1 MDSPEKTSA
10 GRSSDGAETHPSS
23 ENPEVR
29 TTRGPAPRPSAF
41 AAISWL
47 RDVTVSVLIAVV
59 VILFLYQPVRVEG
72 TSMMPALVDQER
84 IFINK
89 FAYRFGLSDISRGD
103 TVVFWFPGD
112 PSKSFIKRVIGI
124 PGDKVQVT
132 DGQVSVNQTLL
143 DEPYVPEAYRDHVS
157 TPLRVVPPG
166 EYFVLGDHRS
176 SSNDSRMWGTVPRH
190 YIYGKAAFVYWPLDR
205 MGLLR

>member
-1 MDSPEKTSA
+1 MNAPDENPTEAASA
-10 GRSSDGAETHPSS
+10 KQESGEQPSS
-23 ENPEVR
+23 ALRQGGSSVP
-29 TTRGPAPRPSAF
+29 GPTPAL

-47 RDVTVSVLIAVV
+47 RDLTVSVLIAVV

-89 FAYRFGLSDISRGD
+89 FAYRFGISDIQRGD

-112 PSKSFIKRVIGI
+112 PSKSFIKRVIGV

-132 DGQVSVNQTLL
+132 DGQVSVNERAI

-166 EYFVLGDHRS
+166 EYYVLGDHRS

>member
-1 MDSPEKTSA
+1 MDAP
-10 GRSSDGAETHPSS
+10 DHVPAEATPLPA
-23 ENPEVR
+23 EPPPN
-29 TTRGPAPRPSAF
+29 RGPSASAF

-47 RDVTVSVLIAVV
+47 RDLTVSVLIAVV

-72 TSMMPALVDQER
+72 TSMMPSLVDQER

-89 FAYRFGLSDISRGD
+89 FAYRFGISDINRGD

-112 PSKSFIKRVIGI
+112 PSKSFIKRVIGV
-124 PGDKVQVT
+124 PGDKVEVT
-132 DGQVSVNQTLL
+132 DGKVSVNQRVL